1 MSTTIRINKNVKQGL
16 KSAKVETNLNKNVT
30 EEIKRDS
37 IPEKSAPTI
46 EEIKKLLDYDCPQ
59 GNGLDK
65 ISGIIEFDEPTNS
78 VELKKQ
84 AYKRS

>member
-1 MSTTIRINKNVKQGL
+1 MVK
-16 KSAKVETNLNKNVT
+16 KK
-30 EEIKRDS
+30 
-37 IPEKSAPTI
+37 APSL

-78 VELKKQ
+78 VDLKKQ
-84 AYKRS
+84 TYKRWNKGILTLIGN

>member
-1 MSTTIRINKNVKQGL
+1 MVK
-16 KSAKVETNLNKNVT
+16 KK
-30 EEIKRDS
+30 
-37 IPEKSAPTI
+37 APTI

-84 AYKRS
+84 AYKR

>member
-1 MSTTIRINKNVKQGL
+1 MVK
-16 KSAKVETNLNKNVT
+16 KK
-30 EEIKRDS
+30 
-37 IPEKSAPTI
+37 APSL

-78 VELKKQ
+78 VDLKKQ
-84 AYKRS
+84 TYKR

>member
-1 MSTTIRINKNVKQGL
+1 MVK
-16 KSAKVETNLNKNVT
+16 KK
-30 EEIKRDS
+30 
-37 IPEKSAPTI
+37 APSL

-78 VELKKQ
+78 VDLKKQ
-84 AYKRS
+84 AYKRWNKGILTLIGN